1 MFFKKLFKRNL
12 KKEIIKQRKQIKG
25 VLDKTRHVKKA
36 IKPKNEWFKTG
47 IPGFDALFKKGIP
60 RGTSILVAGGPG
72 SGKTIFCLQI
82 TNNIAV
88 NGEKVLY
95 ISLEESEERLKKHM
109 HDFKWDAEHLEKKGL
124 LKIKRID
131 PFRISRNVE
140 ALLAKAKGELI
151 MDIEEIGE
159 LVPRGFEPDWI
170 FIDSLTALSAAFK
183 EDNDSYRVYIEQL
196 FMYLEKRKVTS
207 FLISET
213 EQIPVKYSPSGVEE
227 FLADGV
233 VVLYNIRKGSIR
245 ESAIEVLKLRGG
257 AHYKKIVALEIADN
271 KGIIVYPE
279 QEIIG
284 GLENEK

>member
-1 MFFKKLFKRNL
+1 MFFKLPFRRSL
-12 KKEIIKQRKQIKG
+12 KKEIIKQRKQIKR
-25 VLDKTRHVKKA
+25 VLDKTKHVKKPA
-36 IKPKNEWFKTG
+36 KPKDEWFKTG

-60 RGTSILVAGGPG
+60 MGSSILIAGGPG
-72 SGKTIFCLQI
+72 SGKTIFCLQVI
-82 TNNIAV
+82 NNVVA
-88 NGEKVLY
+88 NGEKALY

-109 HDFKWDAEHLEKKGL
+109 HDFNWDAEGFEKKGL

-140 ALLAKAKGELI
+140 ALLAKAKGELTI
-151 MDIEEIGE
+151 KIEEIGE
-159 LVPRGFEPDWI
+159 LVPKGFNPDWI

-183 EDNDSYRVYIEQL
+183 EDSDNYRVYIEQL
-196 FMYLEKRKVTS
+196 FRYLESKKVTS

-213 EQIPVKYSPSGVEE
+213 EQIPIKYSVSGVEE

-245 ESAIEVLKLRGG
+245 ESAIEILKLRGG
-257 AHYKKIVALEIADN
+257 AHQKKIVAMEITD
-271 KGIIVYPE
+271 KEGIIVYPE